1 MCFEKVGVFL
11 WPRGHDVVG
20 RVLAKVGGWSDAEPP
35 SRGGW
40 VVGRDGYLTYRVHLG
55 KRTQPRSKRP
65 TKRGNTQTE
74 GDAKT
79 GRRKDQNISI

>member
-55 KRTQPRSKRP
+55 KRSGPSSHALCV
-65 TKRGNTQTE
+65 RGVSYCTF
-74 GDAKT
+74 
-79 GRRKDQNISI
+79 S